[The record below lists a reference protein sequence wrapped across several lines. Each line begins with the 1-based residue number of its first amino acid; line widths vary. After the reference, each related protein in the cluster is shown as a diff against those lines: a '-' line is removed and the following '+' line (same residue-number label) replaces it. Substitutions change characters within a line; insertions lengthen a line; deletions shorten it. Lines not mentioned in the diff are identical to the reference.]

1 MSLVVRLTD
10 LSTRIATEVKALRTL
25 INGNAA
31 GLSALTTTNKTN
43 LVAALNELK
52 TLIPAAS
59 ASIDDASTAAG
70 TTWSS
75 TKINSQIN
83 AAIAALV
90 NGAPGASDT
99 LKELA
104 DQLAALVQADTGLLS
119 FAGAQTL
126 TAEQKTQGCTNLG
139 VGEPETDFVTVFN
152 TGLQ

>member
-59 ASIDDASTAAG
+59 VSIDDASTAAG

-90 NGAPGASDT
+90 NGAPGSSDT

>member
-25 INGNAA
+25 INGNTAD
-31 GLSALTTTNKTN
+31 LSALTTTNKTSI
-43 LVAALNELK
+43 VAALNELK
-52 TLIPAAS
+52 TLIPSGS
-59 ASIDDASTAAG
+59 AGIDDVSTASG

-75 TKINSQIN
+75 TKINSEIN
-83 AAIAALV
+83 SAIAALV

-126 TAEQKTQGCTNLG
+126 TAGQKTQGCTNLG
-139 VGEPETDFVTVFN
+139 VGEPETDFVAVFN
-152 TGLQ
+152 TGLL

>member
-1 MSLVVRLTD
+1 MSLVTRLSD
-10 LSTRIATEVKALRTL
+10 LTTRIATEVKALRTL

-59 ASIDDASTAAG
+59 VSIDDASTAAG

-90 NGAPGASDT
+90 NGAPGTSDT

-126 TAEQKTQGCTNLG
+126 TAGQKTQGCTNLG

>member
-1 MSLVVRLTD
+1 MPKATARVTVTVIGAEKPTSFVRDTVFCYNCCDAKYLTP
-10 LSTRIATEVKALRTL
+10 LAT
-25 INGNAA
+25 NAFNA
-31 GLSALTTTNKTN
+31 MGLQK
-43 LVAALNELK
+43 
-52 TLIPAAS
+52 
-59 ASIDDASTAAG
+59 DDASTAAG

-90 NGAPGASDT
+90 NGAPGSSDT

-126 TAEQKTQGCTNLG
+126 TAGQKTQGCTNLG
-139 VGEPETDFVTVFN
+139 VGEPETDFVSVFN

>member
-52 TLIPAAS
+52 ALIPAAS

-90 NGAPGASDT
+90 NGAPGSSDT

-126 TAEQKTQGCTNLG
+126 TAGQKTQGCTNLG

>member
-1 MSLVVRLTD
+1 MSLVVRLSD

-25 INGNAA
+25 INGNTA
-31 GLSALTTTNKTN
+31 GLSALTTTNKTS

-52 TLIPAAS
+52 TLIPVAS
-59 ASIDDASTAAG
+59 ASIDDASTAGG

-126 TAEQKTQGCTNLG
+126 TAAQKTQGCTNLG
-139 VGEPETDFVTVFN
+139 VGEPETDFVAVFN
-152 TGLQ
+152 TGLL

>member
-1 MSLVVRLTD
+1 MSLVTRLTD

-31 GLSALTTTNKTN
+31 GHSALTTTNKTN

-90 NGAPGASDT
+90 NGAPGSSDT

-126 TAEQKTQGCTNLG
+126 TAGQKTQGCTNLG

>member
-1 MSLVVRLTD
+1 MSLVTRLSD
-10 LSTRIATEVKALRTL
+10 LTTRIATEVKTLRTL

-31 GLSALTTTNKTN
+31 DLSALTTTNKTN

-52 TLIPAAS
+52 TLIPSGAAG
-59 ASIDDASTAAG
+59 IDDASTSSG

-75 TKINSQIN
+75 TKINSAIN
-83 AAIAALV
+83 SAIAALV

-126 TAEQKTQGCTNLG
+126 TPTQKTQGCTNLG

>member
-59 ASIDDASTAAG
+59 VSIDDASTAAG

-90 NGAPGASDT
+90 NGAPGSSDT

-126 TAEQKTQGCTNLG
+126 TAGQKTQGCTNLG

-152 TGLQ
+152 TGLH

>member
-59 ASIDDASTAAG
+59 VSIDDASTAAG

-126 TAEQKTQGCTNLG
+126 TAGQKTQGCTNLG

>member
-52 TLIPAAS
+52 ALIPAAS
-59 ASIDDASTAAG
+59 ASIDDASPAAG

-90 NGAPGASDT
+90 NGAPGSSDT

-126 TAEQKTQGCTNLG
+126 TPTQKTQGCTNLG

-152 TGLQ
+152 AGLQ

>member
-31 GLSALTTTNKTN
+31 DLSALTTTNKTN

-52 TLIPAAS
+52 ALIPAAS
-59 ASIDDASTAAG
+59 VSIDDASTASG

-75 TKINSQIN
+75 TKINAQIN
-83 AAIAALV
+83 SAIAALI

-126 TAEQKTQGCTNLG
+126 TAGQKTQGCTNLG
-139 VGEPETDFVTVFN
+139 VSEPETDFVTVFN

>member
-31 GLSALTTTNKTN
+31 DLSALTTTNKTN

-52 TLIPAAS
+52 ALIPAAS
-59 ASIDDASTAAG
+59 VSIDDASTASG

-75 TKINSQIN
+75 TKINAQIN
-83 AAIAALV
+83 SAIAALI

-126 TAEQKTQGCTNLG
+126 TAGQKTQGCTNLG

-152 TGLQ
+152 SGLQ

>member
-31 GLSALTTTNKTN
+31 DLSALTTTNKTN

-52 TLIPAAS
+52 ALIPAAS

-126 TAEQKTQGCTNLG
+126 TPTQKTQGCNNLG

>member
-1 MSLVVRLTD
+1 MSLVTRLTD

-59 ASIDDASTAAG
+59 VSIDDASTAAG

-90 NGAPGASDT
+90 NGAPGSSDT

-126 TAEQKTQGCTNLG
+126 TAGQKTQGCTNLG

>member
-1 MSLVVRLTD
+1 MSLVTRLSD
-10 LSTRIATEVKALRTL
+10 LTTRIATEVKALRTL

-31 GLSALTTTNKTN
+31 DLSALTTTNKTN

-52 TLIPAAS
+52 ALIPAAS
-59 ASIDDASTAAG
+59 VSIDDASTASG

-75 TKINSQIN
+75 TKINAQIN
-83 AAIAALV
+83 SAIAALI

-126 TAEQKTQGCTNLG
+126 TAGQKTQGCTNLG

>member
-75 TKINSQIN
+75 TKINAQIN
-83 AAIAALV
+83 SAIAALV
-90 NGAPGASDT
+90 NGAPGTSDT

-119 FAGAQTL
+119 FAGVQTL
-126 TAEQKTQGCTNLG
+126 TAGQKTQGCTNLG

-152 TGLQ
+152 AGLL

>member
-1 MSLVVRLTD
+1 MSLVVRLSD

-25 INGNAA
+25 INGNTA
-31 GLSALTTTNKTN
+31 GLSALTTTNKTS

-90 NGAPGASDT
+90 NGAPGSSDT

-126 TAEQKTQGCTNLG
+126 TAGQKTQGCTNLG

>member
-1 MSLVVRLTD
+1 MSLVVRLSD

-25 INGNAA
+25 INGNTAD
-31 GLSALTTTNKTN
+31 LSALTTTNKTS

-90 NGAPGASDT
+90 NGAPGSSDT

-104 DQLAALVQADTGLLS
+104 DQLAALVQADTGMLS

>member
-1 MSLVVRLTD
+1 MSLVVRLSD
-10 LSTRIATEVKALRTL
+10 LTTRIATEVKALRTL
-25 INGNAA
+25 INGNTA

-52 TLIPAAS
+52 TLIPVAS
-59 ASIDDASTAAG
+59 ASIDDASTASG

-126 TAEQKTQGCTNLG
+126 TAGQKTQGCTNLG
-139 VGEPETDFVTVFN
+139 VGEPETDFVAVFN
-152 TGLQ
+152 TGLL

>member
-59 ASIDDASTAAG
+59 ASIDDASTAAD

-90 NGAPGASDT
+90 NDAPGASDT

-104 DQLAALVQADTGLLS
+104 DQLAALAQADTGLLS

-126 TAEQKTQGCTNLG
+126 TAGQKTQGCTNLG

>member
-1 MSLVVRLTD
+1 MSLVSRLTD

-52 TLIPAAS
+52 ALIPATS
-59 ASIDDASTAAG
+59 VSIDDASTAAG

-75 TKINSQIN
+75 TKINAQIN
-83 AAIAALV
+83 SAIAALV
-90 NGAPGASDT
+90 NGAPGTSDT

>member
-1 MSLVVRLTD
+1 MSLVTRLSD
-10 LSTRIATEVKALRTL
+10 LTTRIATEVKTLRTL

-31 GLSALTTTNKTN
+31 DLSALTTTNKTN

-52 TLIPAAS
+52 ALIPAAP

-90 NGAPGASDT
+90 NGAPGTSDT

-126 TAEQKTQGCTNLG
+126 TAGQKTQGCTNLG

-152 TGLQ
+152 AGLL

>member
-90 NGAPGASDT
+90 NGAPGSSDT

-126 TAEQKTQGCTNLG
+126 TAGQKTQGCTNLG
-139 VGEPETDFVTVFN
+139 VGEPETDFVAVFN
-152 TGLQ
+152 TGLM

>member
-59 ASIDDASTAAG
+59 VSIDDASTAAG

-90 NGAPGASDT
+90 NGAPGSSDT

-126 TAEQKTQGCTNLG
+126 TAGQKTQGCTNLG

>member
-59 ASIDDASTAAG
+59 VSIDDASTAAG

-90 NGAPGASDT
+90 NGAPGSSDT

-126 TAEQKTQGCTNLG
+126 TAGQKTQGCANLG